1 MVLLNSIP
9 DSSYFTDPPLGSVNF
24 GGSLRDFGT
33 GVELFFGF
41 HAPDKKGKHRQY
53 EFRAQVA
60 QESPPDQPFP
70 PSEMTKYDFSGFNL
84 VAQGK
89 WGCTGGGSADFSIT
103 LVPQPPTP

>member
-1 MVLLNSIP
+1 MSRPQWP
-9 DSSYFTDPPLGSVNF
+9 DSINLPSGIP
-24 GGSLRDFGT
+24 GT
-33 GVELFFGF
+33 I
-41 HAPDKKGKHRQY
+41 QY